1 MRQKFPLVKLKD
13 YTTHTVTS
21 NSSSPVLPA
30 SSLSSGMQFPIAHY
44 VNCEKFSNN
53 HRSFLAAISTGHEPQ
68 NFCDA
73 ITDPGWCAAMQ
84 SEIKALEDNQTWTL
98 QKLTSGKRAL
108 GCRWVYKIKY
118 HSDGKIERLKARLV
132 IFCNRQI
139 AGLDYNETFAPV
151 SKMVTVRAF
160 LAVAVSKN
168 WELHQIYVHNA
179 FLHGDLK
186 EEVYMTLPPSFQ
198 TADSELVCRLR
209 KSLYGLKQAP
219 RCWFAKLVQALKG
232 YITSPHFVNKIFCA
246 YYVYLEA
253 VSVLPRAGPD
263 HFWAYE
269 RPRAVAP
276 LALPPEPA
284 LVLPQLHVRQN
295 TN

>member
-30 SSLSSGMQFPIAHY
+30 SSLSS
-44 VNCEKFSNN
+44 
-53 HRSFLAAISTGHEPQ
+53 
-68 NFCDA
+68 
-73 ITDPGWCAAMQ
+73 
-84 SEIKALEDNQTWTL
+84 
-98 QKLTSGKRAL
+98 
-108 GCRWVYKIKY
+108 
-118 HSDGKIERLKARLV
+118 
-132 IFCNRQI
+132 
-139 AGLDYNETFAPV
+139 
-151 SKMVTVRAF
+151 
-160 LAVAVSKN
+160 AVAVSKN

-232 YITSPHFVNKIFCA
+232 YGFSQ
-246 YYVYLEA
+246 
-253 VSVLPRAGPD
+253 S
-263 HFWAYE
+263 
-269 RPRAVAP
+269 
-276 LALPPEPA
+276 
-284 LVLPQLHVRQN
+284 
-295 TN
+295 